1 MSLREQDLKGV
12 VLPKISVDE
21 FEPKT
26 GEKEDIS
33 VVGLYVSEEGA
44 GEDLANF
51 INKGNLPY
59 RDVEVSPN
67 PTEDNEYMVFVEFD
81 RNEKLL
87 DSLFELVQDVTHVS
101 GELQWQVKPL
111 LSEDPVSLDMASLSG
126 LVAQEP
132 SQYKTKEEY
141 EEQLE
146 QDRVS
151 NITDFIIDNTNVQ
164 GAVLENNVLTL
175 KDYKYNI
182 KLEFINFGEGKLTLE
197 ENGLNELAIDSEFDH
212 SLMKRLN
219 SMRGSLSVVPINK
232 HIVFHNPANDQVLIA
247 RPC

>member
-1 MSLREQDLKGV
+1 MSLREEDLKGV

-33 VVGLYVSEEGA
+33 VIGLYVKEESA

-51 INKGNLPY
+51 INKGSMPY

-67 PTEDNEYMVFVEFD
+67 PTEDNEYMVFVEMD
-81 RNEKLL
+81 RDDALL
-87 DSLFELVQDVTHVS
+87 NNLFELVDDISHLS
-101 GELQWQVKPL
+101 GKLQWKVKPL
-111 LSEDPVSLDMASLSG
+111 LSEDPVSLDMEVLTG
-126 LVAQEP
+126 LVAQDP

-151 NITDFIIDNTNVQ
+151 KITNFIVDNTNVKN
-164 GAVLENNVLTL
+164 AVLENNILTL

-182 KLEFINFGEGKLTLE
+182 KLEFINLGEGKLTLE
-197 ENGLNELAIDSEFDH
+197 ENGLSELAIDTEFDH